1 MPYVT
6 ARFFCPGY
14 GGPESSGLGWIGAE
28 AELAAVVATFARW
41 FPRDGSK
48 GALEEGVV
56 DDVAFVILAFDD
68 PVAGVS
74 FALSG
79 VGEDEGGVEALRSV
93 D

>member
-1 MPYVT
+1 MSQRVSSVRVT
-6 ARFFCPGY
+6 V
-14 GGPESSGLGWIGAE
+14 GPESSGLSWIGAE
-28 AELAAVVATFARW
+28 GELAAVVATFARW